1 MTPEQQAKYEKQM
14 TDAAIIR
21 EFVAHP
27 GMKLLTERLNKRNEL
42 KTGEWLNAKTPQE
55 AEIIRQE
62 SRAYGVLM
70 GTLNE
75 FLLRGAQ
82 AQKNAN
88 TATKIY

>member
-21 EFVAHP
+21 EFIQHP

-42 KTGEWLNAKTPQE
+42 KSGEWMNAKTPEE
-55 AEIIRQE
+55 AEVIRQDA
-62 SRAYGVLM
+62 RAYGVLM

-75 FLLRGAQ
+75 FLLRGAH
-82 AQKNAN
+82 AQRNQQQPVQ
-88 TATKIY
+88 